1 MLQYGSVIW
10 PQSEKYAPGAR
21 QHLLPKPTNIIQLAS
36 RDRIPL
42 LVNTWQQPP
51 QRYVCARLFYENDGL
66 LHHIFV
72 RVCLKSS
79 FFCWLADTF
88 CHWLKVTVPLAVT
101 VRYYIIRIWYGDCI
115 YCDTPVCVVTLVYV
129 CLNMCVCVSLP
140 TVLVLTLLV
149 FRVALGCH
157 RSLGTQWRAGK
168 THVKIYSHWAWL
180 QPSQLAA
187 IWQMT
192 FNRSYCSFC
201 ILMSI

>member
-51 QRYVCARLFYENDGL
+51 QRYVYARLFYENDGL
-66 LHHIFV
+66 LNLIFV
-72 RVCLKSS
+72 HVCLKSS

-115 YCDTPVCVVTLVYV
+115 CCDTPVCVVTLVYV
-129 CLNMCVCVSLP
+129 CLNTCMCVCVLANCISANFISIQSGFGLSQVLRHSVEGRKNTCQNIFTLSLIAAKP
-140 TVLVLTLLV
+140 VGCNLTND
-149 FRVALGCH
+149 F
-157 RSLGTQWRAGK
+157 
-168 THVKIYSHWAWL
+168 
-180 QPSQLAA
+180 
-187 IWQMT
+187 
-192 FNRSYCSFC
+192 
-201 ILMSI
+201 